1 MHLASRRRLGSRI
14 PLEAFIGLRETRKT
28 KKRMTKSTCIAIKVE
43 LIKNNGKKKKLGFL
57 IMKSIYLL
65 ISEATTIHRNNKAV
79 IEPQNLQL

>member
-1 MHLASRRRLGSRI
+1 
-14 PLEAFIGLRETRKT
+14 
-28 KKRMTKSTCIAIKVE
+28 MTKSTCIAIKVE